1 MAITHISKEM
11 WLKRFQLNDV
21 PPEFK
26 ATDELPPMDSRN
38 LVVLSLGTGV
48 SRNEERVLS
57 PLMDIFRGASSD
69 IVDINVSTM
78 FETSNSHGYIRIQ
91 VIN

>member
-1 MAITHISKEM
+1 MVITHISKEM
-11 WLKRFQLNDV
+11 WLKRLQLNDV

-57 PLMDIFRGASSD
+57 PLMDIFRDASSD

-78 FETSNSHGYIRIQ
+78 FETSNSHVYIRIQ

>member
-26 ATDELPPMDSRN
+26 ATDELPPMDIRN

-48 SRNEERVLS
+48 SRNEERVLL
-57 PLMDIFRGASSD
+57 PLMDIFRDASSD